1 MSMSI
6 EKNIENYVNKAIKN
20 KQAYRDNIQTAF
32 EIFVA
37 HYNTKLNHNSQPLL
51 KILKATGKDIQY
63 LKAYIYKATNI
74 TKMCLSDKG
83 GLSLTFNGEF
93 TYDNDF
99 IDNNKWFDEA
109 NKADKKAINEL
120 DDKTLLRLINSL
132 LKRVNDSSKLSIN
145 KDNLVRTLQPLSNQL
160 KQAVGVSKQ

>member
-1 MSMSI
+1 MTQSI
-6 EKNIENYVNKAIKN
+6 EKTIESYVNKAIKS

-37 HYNTKLNHNSQPLL
+37 NYNTKLNHNSQPLL

-63 LKAYIYKATNI
+63 LKEYIYKSTNI
-74 TKMCLSDKG
+74 TKMTLSDKG

-93 TYDNDF
+93 TFNNDY

-109 NKADKKAINEL
+109 KKADKKAINEL
-120 DDKTLLRLINSL
+120 DDKALLKIINGL
-132 LKRVNDSSKLSIN
+132 LKRVNDSTKLTIN
-145 KDNLVRTLQPLSNQL
+145 KDKLVKTLTPLTSQL
-160 KQAVGVSKQ
+160 KQAVDVSK

>member
-6 EKNIENYVNKAIKN
+6 EKTIESYVNKAIKN

-63 LKAYIYKATNI
+63 LKEYIYKSTNI
-74 TKMCLSDKG
+74 TKMSLSEKG

-109 NKADKKAINEL
+109 NKADKKAISEL
-120 DDKTLLRLINSL
+120 DDKALLKIVNGL
-132 LKRVNDSSKLSIN
+132 LKRVNDSSKLTIN
-145 KDNLVRTLQPLSNQL
+145 KDKIVKALTPLTSQL
-160 KQAVGVSKQ
+160 KQAVEVSK